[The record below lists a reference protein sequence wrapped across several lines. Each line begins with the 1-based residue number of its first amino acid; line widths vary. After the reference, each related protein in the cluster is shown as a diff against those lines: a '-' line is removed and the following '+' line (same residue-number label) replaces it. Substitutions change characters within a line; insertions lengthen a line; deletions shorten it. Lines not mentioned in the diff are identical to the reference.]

1 MSQRTIHIAAALLLG
16 PDGRTLLVR
25 KAGTTAFMQPGGKI
39 EPGET
44 PEQALVREI
53 REELGVDGEVGALQP
68 LGRFSAVAA
77 NEPDAIVIAETFV
90 LTTSAVPTP
99 VREIE
104 EIVWIDPF
112 HPPAIELAPLTG
124 EYILPAW
131 RRRSV

>member
-1 MSQRTIHIAAALLLG
+1 MSQRTIHIAAALMLG

-53 REELGVDGEVGALQP
+53 REELGVDVEVDALQP

-77 NEPDAIVIAETFV
+77 NEPDAIVVAETFV
-90 LTTSAVPTP
+90 LETPAVPP
-99 VREIE
+99 PAREIE
-104 EIVWIDPF
+104 EIVWIAPF
-112 HPPAIELAPLTG
+112 DPPALELAPLTG